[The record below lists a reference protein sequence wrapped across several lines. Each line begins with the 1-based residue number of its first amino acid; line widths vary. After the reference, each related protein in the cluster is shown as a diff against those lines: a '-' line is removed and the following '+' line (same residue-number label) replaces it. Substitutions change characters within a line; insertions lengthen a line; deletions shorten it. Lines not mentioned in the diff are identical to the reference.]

1 MRAFTKALVSATA
14 AAGIAA
20 TGNLAITGTAM
31 AAASPA
37 PRPAVAVSPS
47 DVSAAPTW
55 QAMDTVCKTYT
66 ALDGLTSQGQIC
78 AEVQKRV
85 TDAGSVTGYRGRVVL
100 SPLNG
105 YEMKPTTYHWNTGEG
120 LSEVCAGGCAP
131 QAGAWTSAWS
141 PVHTAGSGPYKV
153 QGEFGDGSVWDLHA
167 SWSTWQT
174 AAEKCTTYPVGKVC
188 ARYEVRRY
196 RETPQERGRITYTSA
211 NGGYIIPIAVGVGS
225 TIDNSTTGRTS
236 LLCQPCT
243 KRTKS
248 YSATTQIR
256 ETPNPGG
263 TNEYYA
269 TARFEL
275 PDGTTPV
282 LKAAITG

>member
-1 MRAFTKALVSATA
+1 MRPASASGHPSA
-14 AAGIAA
+14 SEAGVRRRADP
-20 TGNLAITGTAM
+20 GL
-31 AAASPA
+31 PA
-37 PRPAVAVSPS
+37 PRRRP
-47 DVSAAPTW
+47 
-55 QAMDTVCKTYT
+55 
-66 ALDGLTSQGQIC
+66 
-78 AEVQKRV
+78 E
-85 TDAGSVTGYRGRVVL
+85 AGHV
-100 SPLNG
+100 PLNSRSRCASIAASASRG
-105 YEMKPTTYHWNTGEG
+105 PTTYHWNTGEG

-153 QGEFGDGSVWDLHA
+153 QGEFGDGSLWDLHA
-167 SWSTWQT
+167 SWGAWQT
-174 AAEKCTTYPVGKVC
+174 AAEKCTTYTAGKVC

-196 RETPQERGRITYTSA
+196 RDTPQERGRIAYTPA
-211 NGGYIIPIAVGVGS
+211 NGGYVIPIAVGVGS

-243 KRTKS
+243 KRTTP
-248 YSATTQIR
+248 YSATTRIR

-269 TARFEL
+269 TARFEQ
-275 PDGTTPV
+275 PDGTTSV